1 MHADQTWPFAMLVP
15 LAFWF
20 EAWFEAMD
28 LRSGLCELVSDGV
41 IKVGLSSTSD
51 AEDHSLSEIAA
62 RGVHLWIAA
71 KSSCSSDAL
80 QPTGCTVGIR
90 FSRVLTV

>member
-28 LRSGLCELVSDGV
+28 LRSGLFELVSDGV
-41 IKVGLSSTSD
+41 MKVGLRSTSD
-51 AEDHSLSEIAA
+51 AEDH
-62 RGVHLWIAA
+62 
-71 KSSCSSDAL
+71 
-80 QPTGCTVGIR
+80 
-90 FSRVLTV
+90 